1 MGSDVTLA
9 PTNIVTFNDENKTA
23 IETFE
28 GLFELYK
35 SKQLKTMLLT
45 YGMNYEV
52 AKSSKYK
59 FDNDLPIFLV
69 QRSYLIVEL
78 ERSEGGSL
86 TVGSLN

>member
-1 MGSDVTLA
+1 MSVYKSSMGSDVTLA

-23 IETFE
+23 IKTFE

-45 YGMNYEV
+45 YGMNCEV

-59 FDNDLPIFLV
+59 FDNIGAF
-69 QRSYLIVEL
+69 YNMCAKE
-78 ERSEGGSL
+78 
-86 TVGSLN
+86 